1 MTNKYMYFIANWKM
15 FGGLST
21 LNSLNKVIKFL
32 RIFKRSNRTK
42 IIYCPPSTL
51 IRPMSK
57 KIINSRI
64 QVGAQNCH
72 ESLTYGASTGSIN
85 SMMLKNV
92 GAKYVILGHSEN
104 REAGETDK
112 LINTKIKAAT
122 KSGLKVIFCIGETL
136 GQKKKKIT
144 NKVLSKQIDLGL
156 QKVKKRKNIVI
167 AYEPVWSIG
176 TGLIPKSDD
185 LLKTI
190 NFIKKK
196 IKNKKDILIAYEP
209 VWSIGTGLI
218 PKNNDLLQ
226 TVKFIKKKLKNCKV
240 LYGGSVNS
248 NNVNDLKL
256 VNNIDGFLIGGASQ
270 NSKKFIDI
278 IKKTYN

>member
-1 MTNKYMYFIANWKM
+1 MYFIANWKM

-21 LNSLNKVIKFL
+21 LNSLSKVIKFL
-32 RIFKRSNRTK
+32 KIFKKSNKTK

-51 IRPMSK
+51 INPMSK
-57 KIINSRI
+57 KVMNSKI

-85 SMMLKNV
+85 PMMLKNA

-104 REAGETDK
+104 RMSGETDK
-112 LINTKIKAAT
+112 LINAKIKSAT

-136 GQKKKKIT
+136 VQKRKKIT
-144 NKVLSKQIDLGL
+144 KKILSKQITLGL
-156 QKVKKRKNIVI
+156 QKIIKKKNIVI

-176 TGLIPKSDD
+176 TGMIPKPDD
-185 LLKTI
+185 LFGTI

-196 IKNKKDILIAYEP
+196 VKNI
-209 VWSIGTGLI
+209 
-218 PKNNDLLQ
+218 
-226 TVKFIKKKLKNCKV
+226 KV
-240 LYGGSVNS
+240 LYGGSVNPK
-248 NNVNDLKL
+248 NINELKL
-256 VNNIDGFLIGGASQ
+256 IKNIDGFLVGGASQ
-270 NSKKFIDI
+270 DSKKFIDI